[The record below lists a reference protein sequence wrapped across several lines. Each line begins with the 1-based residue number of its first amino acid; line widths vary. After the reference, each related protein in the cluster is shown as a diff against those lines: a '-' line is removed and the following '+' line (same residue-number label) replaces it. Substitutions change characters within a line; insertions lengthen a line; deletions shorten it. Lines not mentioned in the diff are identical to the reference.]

1 MTIYPNKAEPGFYGY
16 LLILVVFASVIA
28 PAVI

>member
-1 MTIYPNKAEPGFYGY
+1 MTYQRKAEPGIYGY
-16 LLILVVFASVIA
+16 LLILAICAGVIA

>member
-1 MTIYPNKAEPGFYGY
+1 MTSYPNKAEPGFYGY
-16 LLILVVFASVIA
+16 LLILVICAGVIA